1 MTGCPPDWRLKHVPK
16 LLDLFSQLVD
26 FFKNFVK
33 PIARTGLLWPYDVSS
48 NNQFSHNNIISV
60 EV

>member
-1 MTGCPPDWRLKHVPK
+1 MTPDWRLKRVPK

-33 PIARTGLLWPYDVSS
+33 PIARTRLLWPYDVFS
-48 NNQFSHNNIISV
+48 NNQCHNNKISV
-60 EV
+60 EVLL